1 MKQKHRYLSYGIL
14 ILFIILFFALS
25 YFFPNLKDFASPTFV
40 REYLLGFG
48 IFSYP
53 IFILLLLA
61 AIPLPIPSTPI
72 ILAGGY
78 LYGTVIGSVLALIAV
93 LIGSSI
99 SFLLVRTYGQP
110 LLAKLVDKHHI
121 DHFHHIFKK
130 RGWLIAFI
138 SYVVPIFPSD
148 CVSALLGL
156 TKMRYRIF
164 LLLVVAG
171 HIPRFLIVNS
181 LGEDLYLGFTFKTAI
196 VLILTLVLILIAVFR
211 EPIKKFLFKELKV
224 LEKDVKIVKKDV
236 AYIEEGLGIKKKKE
250 KKEK

>member
-1 MKQKHRYLSYGIL
+1 MKQKHRYLGYGVLGL
-14 ILFIILFFALS
+14 IIILLFALT

-53 IFILLLLA
+53 IFVLLLLVA
-61 AIPLPIPSTPI
+61 VPLPIPSTPI

-78 LYGTVIGSVLALIAV
+78 LYGTVLGSVLALIAV

-99 SFLLVRTYGQP
+99 SFLLIRTYGQP
-110 LLAKLVDKHHI
+110 LLEKLVDKHHI

-130 RGWLIAFI
+130 RGWIIAFI

-156 TKMRYRIF
+156 TKIRYRMF
-164 LLLVVAG
+164 LLLVIAG

-181 LGEDLYLGFTFKTAI
+181 LGEDLHLGFTFKTAI
-196 VLILTLVLILIAVFR
+196 VLILTLALILIAVFR
-211 EPIKKFLFKELKV
+211 EQIKKFLFKELKV
-224 LEKDVKIVKKDV
+224 LEKEVKIVEKDV
-236 AYIEEGLGIKKKKE
+236 KYVGEGLGIKKKK
-250 KKEK
+250 KKL

>member
-1 MKQKHRYLSYGIL
+1 MKQKHRYLGYGVLGL
-14 ILFIILFFALS
+14 IIILLFALT

-53 IFILLLLA
+53 IFVLLLLVA
-61 AIPLPIPSTPI
+61 VPLPIPSTPI

-78 LYGTVIGSVLALIAV
+78 LYGTVLGSVLALIAV

-99 SFLLVRTYGQP
+99 SFLLIRTYGQP
-110 LLAKLVDKHHI
+110 LLEKLVDKHHI

-130 RGWLIAFI
+130 HGWIIAFI

-156 TKMRYRIF
+156 TKIRYRMF
-164 LLLVVAG
+164 LLLVIAG

-181 LGEDLYLGFTFKTAI
+181 LGEDLHLGFTFKTAI
-196 VLILTLVLILIAVFR
+196 VLILTLALILIAVFR
-211 EPIKKFLFKELKV
+211 EQIKKFLFKELKV
-224 LEKDVKIVKKDV
+224 LEKEVKIVEKDV
-236 AYIEEGLGIKKKKE
+236 KYVGEGLGIKKKK
-250 KKEK
+250 KKL